1 MVGSGAPPAPRHLRG
16 RAAPRTRAR
25 SGSAP
30 PGDPPRAPAHQ
41 RRGADRRR
49 RGGATRRRRR
59 VRPGARVG
67 VDPRRGGRHPVSVV
81 LELRGLRLACLCG
94 VLPEEQD
101 RRQPYELDV
110 DIVADVD
117 AATASD
123 DLADTLDY
131 GAVLARL
138 EAVAADERFQL
149 FERMAQRF
157 AEAVLVDTRVAE
169 VTVRVRKLRPPVPQ
183 DLASAG
189 VSVTR
194 RR

>member
-1 MVGSGAPPAPRHLRG
+1 M
-16 RAAPRTRAR
+16 
-25 SGSAP
+25 
-30 PGDPPRAPAHQ
+30 
-41 RRGADRRR
+41 
-49 RGGATRRRRR
+49 
-59 VRPGARVG
+59 
-67 VDPRRGGRHPVSVV
+67 SVV